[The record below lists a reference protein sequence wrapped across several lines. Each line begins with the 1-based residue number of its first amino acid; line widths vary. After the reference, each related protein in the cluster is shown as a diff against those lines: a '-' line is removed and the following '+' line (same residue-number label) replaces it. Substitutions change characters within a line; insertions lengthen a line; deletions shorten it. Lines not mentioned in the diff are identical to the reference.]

1 MTTQERISVTE
12 ATALAGVS
20 ARTLKRFQDSGYLEV
35 VTTDQGEPCYLKAQ
49 IIEIFGAAEAL
60 SPRPV
65 FTPPPPYSSSE
76 APSCGMSPFNEP
88 EAEEASS
95 TTSAPSPSLSAG
107 EQSSTP
113 LAREI
118 ERLKN
123 LVTLQERILDM
134 KDSEITDLRSQRD
147 WLRSRVERL
156 EEKSERDQILLLSET
171 QTIRKLVSMQD
182 GRKTALQNILE
193 WLGIAKQPELRQL
206 TGPGEFS
213 NSDTVE
219 VKSSAANA

>member
-20 ARTLKRFQDSGYLEV
+20 ARTLKRFQDSGYLDV
-35 VTTDQGEPCYLKAQ
+35 ATTDQGEPCYLKAQ

-65 FTPPPPYSSSE
+65 FTPPPYSSSE

-88 EAEEASS
+88 EAEESPRS
-95 TTSAPSPSLSAG
+95 PSPTSPSPAAD
-107 EQSSTP
+107 EQSTP
-113 LAREI
+113 PARET
-118 ERLKN
+118 ERLRN
-123 LVTLQERILDM
+123 LVALQERILDM
-134 KDSEITDLRSQRD
+134 KDSEIADLRSQRD